1 MYSFTKLPQKY
12 TGLGDV
18 FDSNRDPLSS
28 KEFALEDLYLPIPP
42 SICETLEELGTPHTL
57 ARSLGALYLSRAI
70 ALRDL
75 SLSQFDAAFPAER
88 TFLLEANS
96 LKLKVFKGLLKA
108 TLEHR
113 YSMELSHHQETIIQL
128 AGVWTSDDEQAPVS
142 VRRSSF
148 TKNTIDT
155 LQALYDLNQ
164 YPNPIE
170 LKTIAVKVGLQPK
183 QIRAWFQNR
192 RNRRS
197 SPARSHKKPLKIST
211 RATFASDPKFN
222 SVRKRCFRRTSSI
235 EKERKTEGVPSQL
248 GSPIFLQTNKTPY
261 VPQSEGRSR
270 VGHSLVAGLFDTSPN
285 EQDAYALWSAVLSDR
300 SSAYANF
307 KHVPQIE
314 SSLAFA
320 VPEPADSMSAQ
331 CSKNQFNNC
340 SESSSSHPAF
350 PPVFSSSETMEVDP
364 VDWTMVFAA
373 TNSRSIAPMYEKPSA
388 RWESKTGL
396 EVEDAM
402 IDVSSN
408 TTAGKQT
415 SCEKEGCSHRETP
428 DDIMVRPQFQ
438 ISF

>member
-18 FDSNRDPLSS
+18 FDSNIDSLSS
-28 KEFALEDLYLPIPP
+28 KEFALEDLYLPIPT

-57 ARSLGALYLSRAI
+57 ARNLGALYLSRAM
-70 ALRDL
+70 ALREL
-75 SLSQFDAAFPAER
+75 SLSQLDTAFPAER

-108 TLEHR
+108 TLENR
-113 YSMELSHHQETIIQL
+113 YSMELFHHHETIIQL

-211 RATFASDPKFN
+211 RATVASDLKFN
-222 SVRKRCFRRTSSI
+222 SVRKRCSRRTTSI

-270 VGHSLVAGLFDTSPN
+270 VGNSLVAGLFDTSPN
-285 EQDAYALWSAVLSDR
+285 EQDAYALWSAVVSDR
-300 SSAYANF
+300 SSAYANS

-314 SSLAFA
+314 PSLAFA
-320 VPEPADSMSAQ
+320 IPEPADSMSAQ
-331 CSKNQFNNC
+331 RSENHFNSCSK
-340 SESSSSHPAF
+340 SSSSHPAF
-350 PPVFSSSETMEVDP
+350 PPVFGSSETMEVDP

-373 TNSRSIAPMYEKPSA
+373 SDSRNIAPRSEKPSA
-388 RWESKTGL
+388 RWETKTGL

-402 IDVSSN
+402 LDVN
-408 TTAGKQT
+408 LNMTTGK
-415 SCEKEGCSHRETP
+415 
-428 DDIMVRPQFQ
+428 
-438 ISF
+438 